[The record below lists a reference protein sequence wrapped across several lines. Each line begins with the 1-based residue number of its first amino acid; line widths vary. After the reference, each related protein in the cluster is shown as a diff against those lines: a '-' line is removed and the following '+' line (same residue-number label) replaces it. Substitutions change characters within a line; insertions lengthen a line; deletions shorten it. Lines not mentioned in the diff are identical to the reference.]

1 MVLLGAKLADDLRRI
16 VLNLSIKEI
25 LVNGSRLVFAHR
37 KFVLLFWITNI
48 VFAFALSLPLFSVLQ
63 HGLANSLI
71 NSNLSLGFDYLW
83 YVQFRHIY
91 RNSLDAIPILL
102 YAFAGVYVLVQLFY
116 LGGLL
121 SVYTNSKKNHVVDFF
136 YGSVKYFI
144 RFLKIAVVVGALYFA
159 AISIN
164 VLIDYGIKQIF
175 LEKENAAV
183 EFAVQI
189 FRYLFFLLLISII
202 NIISD
207 YTKIAIV
214 VIDSTK
220 LFRSLYKSFQ
230 FIKKNFVKVMTV
242 YFIMLVFVAIGATI
256 YNVVDSFLPKKPV
269 YFLLLTFLIQQL
281 LIIFRVLIRMYFYS
295 TELLIFTDGEAQ
307 TVSPAFEEIS

>member
-1 MVLLGAKLADDLRRI
+1 M
-16 VLNLSIKEI
+16 NLSIKEI

>member
-281 LIIFRVLIRMYFYS
+281 LIIFRVLIRMCFYS

>member
-1 MVLLGAKLADDLRRI
+1 MVLLGAKLTDDLWRF

-25 LVNGSRLVFAHR
+25 LITGSRMVFAHR
-37 KFVLLFWITNI
+37 KFIILFWITNI

-63 HGLANSLI
+63 QGLAHSLI

-91 RNSLDAIPILL
+91 QNSLDAIPILL
-102 YAFAGVYVLVQLFY
+102 YAFAGVYVLLQLLY
-116 LGGLL
+116 SGGLL
-121 SVYTNSKKNHVVDFF
+121 AVFTNSKKNHVVDFF

-144 RFLKIAVVVGALYFA
+144 RFLKIAVFVGALYFV

-175 LEKENAAV
+175 LEKENAFI

-189 FRYLFFLLLISII
+189 FRYLFFLLLITII

-207 YTKIAIV
+207 YTKVAIV
-214 VIDSTK
+214 VVDSTK

-242 YFIMLVFVAIGATI
+242 YFIMLIFVAIGATV
-256 YNVVDSFLPKKPV
+256 YNLVDSFVPKKPA
-269 YFLLLTFLIQQL
+269 YLLLLTFLIQQL

-295 TELLIFTDGEAQ
+295 TELLIFTDGEAE

>member
-1 MVLLGAKLADDLRRI
+1 M
-16 VLNLSIKEI
+16 NLSIKEI
-25 LVNGSRLVFAHR
+25 LINGSRMVFAHR

>member
-269 YFLLLTFLIQQL
+269 YFLLLTFLIQKL

>member
-1 MVLLGAKLADDLRRI
+1 
-16 VLNLSIKEI
+16 
-25 LVNGSRLVFAHR
+25 VNGSRLVFAHR

>member
-121 SVYTNSKKNHVVDFF
+121 AVYTNSKKNHVVDFF

>member
-1 MVLLGAKLADDLRRI
+1 M
-16 VLNLSIKEI
+16 NLSIKEI
-25 LVNGSRLVFAHR
+25 LINGSRLVFAQR

-63 HGLANSLI
+63 QGLAHSLI
-71 NSNLSLGFDYLW
+71 NNNLSMGFDYLW

-91 RNSLDAIPILL
+91 QNSLDAIPILL
-102 YAFAGVYVLVQLFY
+102 YAFAGVYVLLQLFY
-116 LGGLL
+116 LGGLFA
-121 SVYTNSKKNHVVDFF
+121 VYTNSKKNHMVDFF

-144 RFLKIAVVVGALYFA
+144 RFLKIAVFVGALYFV

-164 VLIDYGIKQIF
+164 VLIDYGIKEIF

-189 FRYLFFLLLISII
+189 FRYLFFLLLISLI

-207 YTKIAIV
+207 YTKVAITV
-214 VIDSTK
+214 VDSTK

-256 YNVVDSFLPKKPV
+256 YNLVDSLLPKKPV

-295 TELLIFTDGEAQ
+295 TELLIFTDGEAE

>member
-1 MVLLGAKLADDLRRI
+1 
-16 VLNLSIKEI
+16 LNLSIKEI

-269 YFLLLTFLIQQL
+269 YFLLLTFLIQKL

>member
-1 MVLLGAKLADDLRRI
+1 M
-16 VLNLSIKEI
+16 NLSIKEI

-121 SVYTNSKKNHVVDFF
+121 AVYTNSKKNHVVDFF

>member
-281 LIIFRVLIRMYFYS
+281 LIIFRVLIMMYFYS

>member
-1 MVLLGAKLADDLRRI
+1 
-16 VLNLSIKEI
+16 LNLSIKEI

>member
-121 SVYTNSKKNHVVDFF
+121 AVYTNSKKNHVVDFF

-144 RFLKIAVVVGALYFA
+144 RFLKIAVFVGALYFA

-164 VLIDYGIKQIF
+164 VLIDYGIKEIF

-189 FRYLFFLLLISII
+189 FRYLFFLLLISLI

-207 YTKIAIV
+207 YTKVAITV
-214 VIDSTK
+214 VDSTK

>member
-1 MVLLGAKLADDLRRI
+1 M
-16 VLNLSIKEI
+16 NLSIKEI

-269 YFLLLTFLIQQL
+269 YFLLLTFLIQKL

>member
-1 MVLLGAKLADDLRRI
+1 
-16 VLNLSIKEI
+16 
-25 LVNGSRLVFAHR
+25 
-37 KFVLLFWITNI
+37 
-48 VFAFALSLPLFSVLQ
+48 
-63 HGLANSLI
+63 
-71 NSNLSLGFDYLW
+71 
-83 YVQFRHIY
+83 Y

-121 SVYTNSKKNHVVDFF
+121 AVYTNSKKNHVVDFF

-144 RFLKIAVVVGALYFA
+144 RFLKIAVFVGALYFA

-164 VLIDYGIKQIF
+164 VLIDYGIKEIF

-189 FRYLFFLLLISII
+189 FRYLFFLLLISLI

-207 YTKIAIV
+207 YTKVAITV
-214 VIDSTK
+214 VDSTK

>member
-1 MVLLGAKLADDLRRI
+1 M
-16 VLNLSIKEI
+16 
-25 LVNGSRLVFAHR
+25 VFAHR

>member
-1 MVLLGAKLADDLRRI
+1 M
-16 VLNLSIKEI
+16 
-25 LVNGSRLVFAHR
+25 NGSRLVFAHR